1 MAIESLKYM
10 EFSTMSDMWAFGVT
24 VWEIF
29 TAGQVPFAHM
39 RFSAHFK
46 HELENG
52 LRLEQPKLASD
63 DM

>member
-1 MAIESLKYM
+1 MAIESLKYL
-10 EFSTMSDMWAFGVT
+10 EFSAMSDMWAFGVT

-29 TAGQVPFAHM
+29 ALGEVPFGHL

-46 HELENG
+46 RELENG
-52 LRLEQPKLASD
+52 LRLEQPELAFD